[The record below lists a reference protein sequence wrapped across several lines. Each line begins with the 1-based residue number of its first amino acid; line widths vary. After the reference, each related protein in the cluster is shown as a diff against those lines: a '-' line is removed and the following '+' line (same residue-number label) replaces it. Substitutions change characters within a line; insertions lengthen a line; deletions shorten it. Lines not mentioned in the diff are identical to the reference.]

1 MVGLAWSTAFGKWEP
16 KLGGVGRVVALGAG
30 GEGAV
35 YRRSWWNGDKM
46 VGEETRVIQLLVRRA
61 CEGCDNLRL
70 PHWGRTRA

>member
-46 VGEETRVIQLLVRRA
+46 VGEETRVI
-61 CEGCDNLRL
+61 
-70 PHWGRTRA
+70 